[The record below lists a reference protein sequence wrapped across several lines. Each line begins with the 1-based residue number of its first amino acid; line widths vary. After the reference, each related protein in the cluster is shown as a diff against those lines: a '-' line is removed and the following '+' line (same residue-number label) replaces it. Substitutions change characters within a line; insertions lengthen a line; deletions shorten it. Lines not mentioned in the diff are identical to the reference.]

1 MKTRKLTGWY
11 KPSQLPVRKGFYEC
25 KCCNNRFYWDGF
37 NWRDPDWREYVQINE
52 GWRGIAK

>member
-1 MKTRKLTGWY
+1 MKLTDWY

-25 KCCNNRFYWDGF
+25 KCCNNKFYWDGF
-37 NWRDPDWREYVQINE
+37 NWRDPDFREYVQINE